1 MPRITKVL
9 AREILDSR
17 GNPTV
22 EAEVRLEDGGA
33 GVAAVPSGA
42 STGTYE
48 ALELR
53 DGGGRCGG
61 KGVQKAVRNVV
72 ELIAPKVI
80 GLDASD
86 QETIDK
92 TMLELDGTDNKG
104 NLGANAVLAVSLAA
118 CHAAAASAG
127 RPLFEYLGGADAV
140 RLPVPFI
147 NVLNGGK
154 HADNNVDFQE
164 FMIVPAGFERYRQA
178 IFAASEVFH
187 RLKEILRHRGLST
200 AVGDEGGFAPDL
212 RSNAEALELLM
223 DAINNAGYEPGRH
236 FFIALDPAASS
247 FYEDGRYVLRTET
260 DHYKGSNEMTD
271 MYVALCDEFP
281 IYSVEDGLA
290 ENDWDGW
297 VAMTRMLGHKVQLVG
312 DDLFVTNTKW
322 LQKGIDTGAANAIL
336 IKPNQIGTLTETLST
351 IRFAL
356 EHGYR
361 CVISHRSG
369 ETEDTTIADLAVATG
384 VGQIKTGSVSR
395 SERTAKYNRLL
406 RIEEILGERARYGLP
421 EKP

>member
-53 DGGGRCGG
+53 DGGRRCGG

-127 RPLFEYLGGADAV
+127 RPLFEYLGGADAT

-187 RLKEILRHRGLST
+187 RLKEILHHRGLST

-260 DHYKGSNEMTD
+260 DHHKGSDEM
-271 MYVALCDEFP
+271 
-281 IYSVEDGLA
+281 I
-290 ENDWDGW
+290 
-297 VAMTRMLGHKVQLVG
+297 
-312 DDLFVTNTKW
+312 DLS
-322 LQKGIDTGAANAIL
+322 L
-336 IKPNQIGTLTETLST
+336 IHI
-351 IRFAL
+351 
-356 EHGYR
+356 
-361 CVISHRSG
+361 
-369 ETEDTTIADLAVATG
+369 
-384 VGQIKTGSVSR
+384 
-395 SERTAKYNRLL
+395 
-406 RIEEILGERARYGLP
+406 
-421 EKP
+421 